1 MSGTGLRGSTAFDRE
16 VAHDASWKW
25 ELEAKFR
32 DILFEYKAICCF
44 NLFYVFFFPG
54 YEDHLSKW
62 FIF

>member
-44 NLFYVFFFPG
+44 NLFYVFFFQ
-54 YEDHLSKW
+54 DMK
-62 FIF
+62 II